1 MDVSTQQG
9 QDALARPTGSTVR
22 RGRRARRAAGRG
34 GRYLAS
40 LIVAVVLVGPVLW
53 MALTTLEPPAELA
66 AHTLSIDVRAL
77 NFDNY
82 NQAIF
87 GIPGFG
93 RVDLTGGLQRSFLTA
108 SIASLISLNVSAL
121 AAYGLAR
128 FPFRGR
134 RVVSVGI
141 LSTQAV
147 PAILLVVPL
156 FSLLQ
161 GFGLTNTLQGLLLVY
176 TAITLP
182 FSTILLRGYF
192 ATLPSEVEQAGLI
205 DGCGYLG
212 VLFRLVYPLAL
223 PAFIA
228 VFIFDF
234 LSIWNEFLFA
244 FILSGN
250 YQTLTVTLYGF
261 SSNQNIYW
269 GPLLAGAVLATI
281 PALVIFLPLQ
291 RFLVQGLTAGG
302 IK

>member
-1 MDVSTQQG
+1 MDVTTQQG
-9 QDALARPTGSTVR
+9 QDALVRVARTAMRRKRLVR
-22 RGRRARRAAGRG
+22 RVVGRG

-40 LIVAVVLVGPVLW
+40 LLVAVVLIGPVLW

-66 AHTLSIDVRAL
+66 SHSLSIDIRSL
-77 NFDNY
+77 SFDNY
-82 NQAIF
+82 NEAIF

-93 RVDLTGGLQRSFLTA
+93 RVDLTGGLWRSFLTA
-108 SIASLISLNVSAL
+108 SISSLISLNVSAL
-121 AAYGLAR
+121 AAYALAR
-128 FPFRGR
+128 FSFRGR
-134 RVVSVGI
+134 RVVSIGI

-161 GFGLTNTLQGLLLVY
+161 GVGLTNTLQGLLLVY

-192 ATLPSEVEQAGLI
+192 ATLPTEIEQAGLI

-223 PAFIA
+223 PAFVA

-281 PALVIFLPLQ
+281 PAVVIFLPLQ